1 MDIYRKIAI
10 LIIVILFSYI
20 LYRLFKK
27 RVEIMN
33 ESKVEGFT
41 PNDSYVLAIQKA
53 NTLNVNIQNMP
64 KKYYTKPL
72 NKFYIMGAYGGG
84 FDGANVSAD
93 MLLYTLSLGYR
104 YMAINV
110 FYDVV
115 NNSAAEN
122 PSTVQTTSPTAMVG
136 FSSLYNPMENIAGHT
151 IALSDFLELIQQN
164 AFSTNSPN
172 PGDPFFLHIL
182 PGYKTAASGTGGSD
196 DNTSKMASK
205 GYNTQLNSQI
215 EQALTLIR
223 ETNRSSGQI
232 TENTPISSIL
242 GQIVVVMDGD
252 STAGNITTNLQNM
265 IGLNIP
271 SSSLLMAAS
280 FQEGK
285 PNEPGFN
292 IVLPF
297 GENGSILNSIPPY
310 TTLYDKY
317 KINVTA
323 VCPWETRF
331 VFTSSILGPSNL
343 GDYEKMF
350 YNEGSSAFRV
360 LRLIDDPH

>member
-10 LIIVILFSYI
+10 LIIIILFSYI

-27 RVEIMN
+27 RVEII
-33 ESKVEGFT
+33 KKTEGFT

-53 NTLNVNIQNMP
+53 NTINVNIQNMP
-64 KKYYTKPL
+64 KNYYTKPL

-115 NNSAAEN
+115 NNPDAEIHL
-122 PSTVQTTSPTAMVG
+122 SSPTAMVG

-182 PGYKTAASGTGGSD
+182 PGYKTAASGTGGPD

-223 ETNRSSGQI
+223 GTNRSSGQI
-232 TENTPISSIL
+232 TEKTPISSIL
-242 GQIVVVMDGD
+242 GQIVVIMDGD
-252 STAGNITTNLQNM
+252 STAGNMTTNLQNM
-265 IGLNIP
+265 IGLDIP

-280 FQEGK
+280 FQEVK
-285 PNEPGFN
+285 ETYRFN

-310 TTLYDKY
+310 TTLYDKH
-317 KINVTA
+317 KINITA

-350 YNEGSSAFRV
+350 YNEGSTAFRV
-360 LRLIDDPH
+360 LR

>member
-41 PNDSYVLAIQKA
+41 PNSSANVVAIKKA

-72 NKFYIMGAYGGG
+72 NQFYIMGAYGGG
-84 FDGANVSAD
+84 FDGFDVCAD
-93 MLLYTLSLGYR
+93 MVLYTLSLGYR

-115 NNSAAEN
+115 NNPDAEIHL
-122 PSTVQTTSPTAMVG
+122 SSPTAMVG
-136 FSSLYNPMENIAGHT
+136 FSSLYNPMDNIAGHT
-151 IALSDFLELIQQN
+151 MALSDFLELVQQN

-196 DNTSKMASK
+196 DNTSKLASK

-215 EQALTLIR
+215 EQALSLIR
-223 ETNRSSGQI
+223 GTNRASGQI

-242 GQIVVVMDGD
+242 GQIVVVMDGN
-252 STAGNITTNLQNM
+252 STAGNMTTNLQNM

-280 FQEGK
+280 FQEAK
-285 PNEPGFN
+285 PVDSKFN

-317 KINVTA
+317 KINITA
-323 VCPWETRF
+323 VCPWESRF
-331 VFTSSILGPSNL
+331 IFTTSILGPSNL

-350 YNEGSSAFRV
+350 YNEGSSAF
-360 LRLIDDPH
+360 IIIK

>member
-27 RVEIMN
+27 RVDIMN
-33 ESKVEGFT
+33 QSIEGFT
-41 PNDSYVLAIQKA
+41 PTDSYVLTIQKS
-53 NTLNVNIQNMP
+53 NKLNVNIQNMP
-64 KKYYTKPL
+64 KNYYTKPL

-84 FDGANVSAD
+84 FDGANISAD

-115 NNSAAEN
+115 NNPNAEIHL
-122 PSTVQTTSPTAMVG
+122 TTPVAMVG

-151 IALSDFLELIQQN
+151 MALSDFLELVQQN

-182 PGYKTAASGTGGSD
+182 PGYKTGTSGTGGSD
-196 DNTSKMASK
+196 TNSSKMANK

-215 EQALTLIR
+215 EQALSLIR
-223 ETNRSSGQI
+223 DTNRASGQI
-232 TENTPISSIL
+232 TEKTPLSSIL

-252 STAGNITTNLQNM
+252 STAGNMTTNLQNM

-280 FQEGK
+280 FQEAK
-285 PNEPGFN
+285 PKESGFN

-310 TTLYDKY
+310 TTLYDKH

-331 VFTSSILGPSNL
+331 VFTTSILGPSNL
-343 GDYEKMF
+343 GDYENMF
-350 YNEGSSAFRV
+350 YNEGSTAFRG
-360 LRLIDDPH
+360 LRPLDDPR